1 MADTFPDE
9 LLVAMFL
16 LRLRT
21 SEGKQKANKQN
32 KENLKEE
39 NYFGRST
46 PLSYIQG

>member
-21 SEGKQKANKQN
+21 SEGKEKANKQN

-39 NYFGRST
+39 NYFG
-46 PLSYIQG
+46 